1 MISNQGSK
9 RGQSNFPVT
18 NRNSAQRLLFQENC
32 SDPFSSV
39 HVGAAVDDQR
49 LAGDEV
55 AVGGGEEGDR
65 ADQVLGL
72 LQALERPRGCGG
84 LAIPDDALVG
94 IFLAQ
99 GAPRRDAVDAY

>member
-65 ADQVLGL
+65 ADQVVGL
-72 LQALERPRGCGG
+72 LHALERPRRGGG
-84 LAIPDDALVG
+84 LAVFDDIVARVL
-94 IFLAQ
+94 LRERTA
-99 GAPRRDAVDAY
+99 R